1 MAKQKNNSKGVTL
14 ISLVIIILI
23 MLILSTTIG
32 YNVLNRNQMEELDDL
47 YNDLTLLEEKYKSYY
62 IQNGTVPLGNK
73 YTNTNEVL
81 EKISDVRNPN
91 DNNEY
96 YYVSTSQNS
105 GTFNV
110 TGDVKLKTK
119 GTFVINEK
127 TLTIYYLDGVE
138 VEGKKYYTLPREYS
152 EVSVEENFS
161 NISNGSWNET
171 KKVNSPQLL
180 EGMTPIYWD
189 ENGNEQVLNKSNQ
202 NDLDKWYDYYANKWA
217 NAKTKDGSYWVWI
230 PRYEYKIENPGTAEA
245 SEIYIKFIKTSQT
258 TPDADYDYIHP
269 AFTNGKEN
277 DFKNGEWDEEIPG
290 FWVSKYLAGYQA
302 STIDSNDILINGE
315 DIVTYSNYNYTSF
328 FPSFTTNAL
337 GQNLTETNY
346 ATQKISY
353 PVFKPLTYAYNV
365 IGIGDC
371 YTISQN
377 IAKANQFYGLNP
389 LTTDSHLSKNS
400 EYGAIVYLAHSAFGV
415 NNAIITEN
423 TKNINDTTKHI
434 YGVTGYAGATPLGV
448 SASSTN
454 NITGVFDLNGCA
466 NEHTAAYIANGES
479 ALKEGKSFTEFN
491 EQTGAYRKEST
502 KYATVYKIGNIDT
515 SEENY
520 KIYKNV
526 LTTEKYGDAILETSN
541 YETNGLVSWQ
551 RGNAVKYPY
560 PNTTAPFFARVGN
573 RVGNSVFTI
582 CSATGTTCNF
592 TSFRTIL
599 IGTKDSNINIQDTTS
614 NKVTISKN
622 PSSSNWTSEDI
633 VISLSH
639 NNIPEGYVIQYKV
652 GNGNWTNG
660 MSLRI
665 SENNTTIYGRLYNEI
680 LGAETAV
687 NSITITNIDKT
698 APTAPTGIT
707 SSVQVATNEETAI
720 LPNGWSSEK
729 VSKVVNEKGSVTV
742 QANGGTDVGSGVS
755 GYQYSTNG
763 TSWTGTIA
771 EGESYTFNELTGNTT
786 IYARTV
792 DKAGGVSG
800 IYTKENVLTLR
811 TAPIPVGYTV
821 SQITGENTIDGGL
834 VIYQTETP
842 VTGTKNSAEHISA
855 METYNQYVWIP
866 VDNINNMVMCKKN
879 ASGSVCNL
887 QLQGEELVCTT
898 HGYSTATELTTK
910 NIDTT
915 GLAGRLYG
923 VDSTYTTVDGNDI
936 HQTNMQFTETTK
948 ATQTFT
954 KDSGYREPDTV
965 TDYDQDDATSGE
977 DYMELAG
984 IADKTAATFKKQLN
998 EDYIEMAKSVAKYG
1012 GFYIAR
1018 YEAGAN
1024 GASKKNQ
1031 EVLTA
1036 ANSSGTNYIEGNSW
1050 YGLYNILRNETE
1062 VNTNVVKSH
1071 MVWRKSV

>member
-73 YTNTNEVL
+73 YTNTNEIL

-290 FWVSKYLAGYQA
+290 FWVSKYLAGFQA
-302 STIDSNDILINGE
+302 STIDSNDILTNG
-315 DIVTYSNYNYTSF
+315 DDTVIYSNYNYTSF
-328 FPSFTTNAL
+328 YPSFTTNAL
-337 GQNLTETNY
+337 GQNLTEANY

-415 NNAIITEN
+415 NNVIITEN

-541 YETNGLVSWQ
+541 YETNELVSWQ
-551 RGNAVKYPY
+551 RENAVKYPY

-582 CSATGTTCNF
+582 CSATGTPYDF

-599 IGTKDSNINIQDTTS
+599 IGTKNSNINTQDTTS
-614 NKVTISKN
+614 NKVIISKT

-633 VISLSH
+633 IISLSH

-652 GNGNWTNG
+652 GNGNWING
-660 MSLRI
+660 MSLKI

-698 APTAPTGIT
+698 APTAPTSIESSSTTNSIT
-707 SSVQVATNEETAI
+707 VKAS
-720 LPNGWSSEK
+720 
-729 VSKVVNEKGSVTV
+729 
-742 QANGGTDVGSGVS
+742 GGTDSISGVA
-755 GYQYSTNG
+755 GYQYRINSG
-763 TSWTGTIA
+763 AWSGTIA
-771 EGESYTFNELTGNTT
+771 TGTSHTFSGLTAGTNYTIE
-786 IYARTV
+786 ARTV
-792 DKAGGVSG
+792 DNAGGLSG
-800 IYTKENVLTLR
+800 VYSVTEKTTVIAQVITETSEIYGVTKER
-811 TAPIPVGYTV
+811 TAPIPVGYTA
-821 SQITGENTIDGGL
+821 SQIAGENTIESGL

-842 VTGTKNSAEHISA
+842 VTGTANSAEHISA

-866 VDNINNMVMCKKN
+866 VDDINDMVMCKKN

-887 QLQGEELVCTT
+887 ELQGNELVCTT
-898 HGYSTATELTTK
+898 HGYTTATELTED

-923 VDSTYTTVDGNDI
+923 VDTTLKEETVDGDRI
-936 HQTNMQFTETTK
+936 YQTNMYFTETTK
-948 ATQTFT
+948 STQTFA
-954 KDSGYREPDTV
+954 KDSGHREPDILTYY
-965 TDYDQDDATSGE
+965 YDQDDAISGNN
-977 DYMELAG
+977 YMELAG
-984 IADKTAATFKKQLN
+984 IADKTAVTFKKQLN
-998 EDYIEMAKSVAKYG
+998 SDYIEMAKSVAKYG

-1031 EVLTA
+1031 NVLTA
-1036 ANSSGTNYIEGNSW
+1036 ANSSGTNYLAGNTW